1 MDPSLS
7 DMKQPFEIQHQDPIK
22 TLTSEIDKPENK
34 ISTSYLKDEISSDE
48 SDFDEQNLLL
58 IDEKASVTERN
69 IQRESDFS
77 ISKSQKQESKAGTVR
92 QTFTR
97 GGSR

>member
-34 ISTSYLKDEISSDE
+34 ISTPYLKDEISSDE
-48 SDFDEQNLLL
+48 SDFDE
-58 IDEKASVTERN
+58 
-69 IQRESDFS
+69 
-77 ISKSQKQESKAGTVR
+77 
-92 QTFTR
+92 
-97 GGSR
+97 